1 MAKGYNENQER
12 LHQLSLLG
20 KPLARRAGRKCE
32 LCEASGV
39 EMRPYEIPPV
49 PAEASLDR
57 LLLLCETC
65 SQQLKD
71 YRKLQPERWRC
82 LETAIWSTEAGVQVV
97 AARLL
102 RRLVPITNWAG
113 GILEMVDLD
122 GEIEEWVE
130 KDA

>member
-1 MAKGYNENQER
+1 MAKGYHENQER
-12 LHQLSLLG
+12 LQQLSLLG

-39 EMRPYEIPPV
+39 EMRPYEILPV
-49 PAEASLDR
+49 PREPSLDC

-65 SQQLKD
+65 LQQLKD
-71 YRKLQPERWRC
+71 PRKLQPERWRC
-82 LETAIWSTEAGVQVV
+82 LETAIWSTEPGVQVV

-102 RRLVPITNWAG
+102 RQLTPNTNWAG

-122 GEIEEWVE
+122 SEIEAWVQ
-130 KDA
+130 KDS